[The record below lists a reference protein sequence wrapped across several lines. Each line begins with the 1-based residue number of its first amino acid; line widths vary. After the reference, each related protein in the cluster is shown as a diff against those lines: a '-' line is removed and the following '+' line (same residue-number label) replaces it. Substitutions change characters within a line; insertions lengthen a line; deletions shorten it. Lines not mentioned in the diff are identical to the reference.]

1 MENCPI
7 EVLVMIFSY
16 LDLESLKSLS
26 VIDAKKIKSA
36 ICSTIDI
43 HYCKKIYGLW
53 YSLHQEREYLENE
66 YYSIVW
72 MDEWYC
78 SLSQEEL
85 SPILPLNVLTRIYI
99 VKTFTNLQGSRKPQ
113 APQAPLAE
121 NGGQI
126 RISQKI
132 LGRCNKKN
140 NCNIFF
146 ILKLGL

>member
-53 YSLHQEREYLENE
+53 CSLHREREYLENE
-66 YYSIVW
+66 YYAIVLN
-72 MDEWYC
+72 DEWYC
-78 SLSQEEL
+78 SASQEEL
-85 SPILPLNVLTRIYI
+85 SPILPLKILTRIYI
-99 VKTFTNLQGSRKPQ
+99 VKTCTNLLCKLDALEKIIEEIGKLQIVNQHSRETNLNIALDKLQDP
-113 APQAPLAE
+113 
-121 NGGQI
+121 
-126 RISQKI
+126 
-132 LGRCNKKN
+132 N
-140 NCNIFF
+140 N
-146 ILKLGL
+146 